1 MIEKL
6 HYSSVFLYEGL
17 KDVRKKIF
25 LRKSADF
32 YLLIVQMRLAAFMD
46 SDGSVV
52 SALTDFDNP
61 VSRETLKSQKKITNQ
76 NVSDSEESQLLSPSE
91 MKNKTKKKLQP
102 EARGLAEQ
110 EVLQQEYLH
119 LAELEK
125 NLARLVK
132 SKEGM

>member
-1 MIEKL
+1 
-6 HYSSVFLYEGL
+6 
-17 KDVRKKIF
+17 
-25 LRKSADF
+25 
-32 YLLIVQMRLAAFMD
+32 MRLAAFMD

>member
-1 MIEKL
+1 M
-6 HYSSVFLYEGL
+6 
-17 KDVRKKIF
+17 
-25 LRKSADF
+25 
-32 YLLIVQMRLAAFMD
+32 
-46 SDGSVV
+46 
-52 SALTDFDNP
+52 
-61 VSRETLKSQKKITNQ
+61 KITNQ
-76 NVSDSEESQLLSPSE
+76 TISDSEESQLLSPSE

>member
-1 MIEKL
+1 
-6 HYSSVFLYEGL
+6 
-17 KDVRKKIF
+17 
-25 LRKSADF
+25 
-32 YLLIVQMRLAAFMD
+32 MRLAAFMD

-76 NVSDSEESQLLSPSE
+76 NVSDSEESRLLSPSE

>member
-1 MIEKL
+1 
-6 HYSSVFLYEGL
+6 
-17 KDVRKKIF
+17 
-25 LRKSADF
+25 
-32 YLLIVQMRLAAFMD
+32 MD

>member
-1 MIEKL
+1 
-6 HYSSVFLYEGL
+6 
-17 KDVRKKIF
+17 
-25 LRKSADF
+25 
-32 YLLIVQMRLAAFMD
+32 MRLAAFMD
-46 SDGSVV
+46 SNGSVV

>member
-1 MIEKL
+1 
-6 HYSSVFLYEGL
+6 
-17 KDVRKKIF
+17 
-25 LRKSADF
+25 
-32 YLLIVQMRLAAFMD
+32 MRLAAFMD

-110 EVLQQEYLH
+110 EVLQQEYLY